1 MNANILILATFV
13 VILCRIR
20 YALKK
25 VHSYENDMDIRILE
39 ISQTDDDD
47 DMKTISDDLTDSEN
61 EIITEEDLHML
72 PLDYETDD
80 EYVYDNLE
88 CNDELKSEAKTNLDD

>member
-47 DMKTISDDLTDSEN
+47 DMKTISDDLSGSTL
-61 EIITEEDLHML
+61 TELPSDVSDDDLL
-72 PLDYETDD
+72 ILD
-80 EYVYDNLE
+80 
-88 CNDELKSEAKTNLDD
+88 

>member
-25 VHSYENDMDIRILE
+25 VETINDYMYIQILKLL
-39 ISQTDDDD
+39 DDDD
-47 DMKTISDDLTDSEN
+47 DMKTISDDLSGSTL
-61 EIITEEDLHML
+61 TEL
-72 PLDYETDD
+72 PLKEQYDYASDD
-80 EYVYDNLE
+80 SDDDL
-88 CNDELKSEAKTNLDD
+88 LILDD

>member
-1 MNANILILATFV
+1 MKENILILTTIII
-13 VILCRIR
+13 ILCRIR

-47 DMKTISDDLTDSEN
+47 DMKTISDDLSGSTL
-61 EIITEEDLHML
+61 T
-72 PLDYETDD
+72 
-80 EYVYDNLE
+80 
-88 CNDELKSEAKTNLDD
+88 

>member
-47 DMKTISDDLTDSEN
+47 DMKTISDDLSDSTL
-61 EIITEEDLHML
+61 TELPSDVSDDDLL
-72 PLDYETDD
+72 ILD
-80 EYVYDNLE
+80 
-88 CNDELKSEAKTNLDD
+88 

>member
-47 DMKTISDDLTDSEN
+47 DMKTISDDLSDSTL
-61 EIITEEDLHML
+61 TELPSDVSDDDLLML
-72 PLDYETDD
+72 D
-80 EYVYDNLE
+80 
-88 CNDELKSEAKTNLDD
+88 